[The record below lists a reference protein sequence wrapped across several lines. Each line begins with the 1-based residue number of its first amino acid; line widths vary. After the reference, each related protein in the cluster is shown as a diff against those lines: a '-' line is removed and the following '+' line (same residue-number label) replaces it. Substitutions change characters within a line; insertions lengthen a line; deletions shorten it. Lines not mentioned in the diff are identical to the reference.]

1 MNASRTS
8 ASSWWKL
15 QYPAASATRAPRLS
29 ADDSTDDESSPPPP
43 SLSSDES
50 IRPGGGVL
58 GVLEAEVMVTIDPTL

>member
-1 MNASRTS
+1 MDTIT
-8 ASSWWKL
+8 
-15 QYPAASATRAPRLS
+15 AAVPGVRLGLS
-29 ADDSTDDESSPPPP
+29 ADDSTDDESSPQPP